1 MRKLII
7 RKKYVLIV
15 VPIIL
20 VLAFVAYVILINI
33 AARSL
38 DKYTE
43 ITFINPTQAL
53 VFWKSEKEAL
63 GYVKYG
69 TSKWKIRKTELQT
82 SSEKGLIHV
91 VLLANVPLEGI
102 YIKKYTEGEN
112 IFIFHK
118 INTIK
123 YIEESTND

>member
-7 RKKYVLIV
+7 KKKYFLIAI
-15 VPIIL
+15 PIIL
-20 VLAFVAYVILINI
+20 VLAFAAYVVLINI

-82 SSEKGLIHV
+82 SSEKGLIH
-91 VLLANVPLEGI
+91 NVPLEGI